1 MTLPLPPWPWSTTGW
16 EALGHEAIA
25 HSRQHHSARR
35 RKCEVPIGGGQCTYC
50 AAQNIACSRAG
61 SIIQPKAAAPISPVS
76 VTTPKTPIITEIVL
90 ASPPGIT
97 PSAAVADKAF
107 CFELV
112 ELYFSYI
119 HDQLHSLF
127 HRPSFMRD
135 LHEGTAPLVL
145 VYGMMALSARF
156 SSNPIFNGI
165 SPISRGELFAN
176 EGNLLLNLRD
186 VSLTSIQACVL
197 LGAYS
202 IVEGEA
208 GAETVFY
215 SAACRI
221 ANYLDLPNLPT
232 PDPLQREIHIRVYW
246 SLCMIDV
253 WSSTGVNLPRLMDRR
268 MDVPLPMNE
277 TTFLNMTRANNNHF
291 DFILS
296 PNREDSLIAQMIK
309 LNSILMRVND
319 AIKSLTS
326 DVDVTNIDETVSE
339 LSQELEAWEIELPPS
354 LRDTPANLHSF
365 AAQGLGRVF
374 IAVHTGHYHYSQ
386 LLYYQY
392 LDEVQRFPTSPT
404 AQMFARKCKENAIS
418 MSRIIDL
425 ASTMPGCD
433 AKFNML
439 GHITVITSSIF
450 IHTLLFETD
459 EAEIANARATL
470 ERHFNTLVAL
480 RVYWPALEVCFARL
494 KTFHELC
501 RKSTST
507 SYRMDRWMLRFLTEF
522 ARPIDEKERDED
534 GRVNLDRWSVG
545 NIGISPENW
554 A

>member
-1 MTLPLPPWPWSTTGW
+1 MRYST
-16 EALGHEAIA
+16 ACSAC
-25 HSRQHHSARR
+25 RARR

-50 AAQNIACSRAG
+50 ATQNIACSRAG
-61 SIIQPKAAAPISPVS
+61 SIIQPKAVPVS
-76 VTTPKTPIITEIVL
+76 PLSIATPTTPSVTEIIV
-90 ASPPGIT
+90 ASPTGIT
-97 PSAAVADKAF
+97 PVAAVSDKAL

-112 ELYFSYI
+112 ELYFKYI
-119 HDQLHSLF
+119 HDCLHSLF
-127 HRPSFMRD
+127 HRPSFMLD
-135 LHEGTAPLVL
+135 LHEGTAPLAL
-145 VYGMMALSARF
+145 VYGMMALSARYVMIETVYPSESLPNYLRF

-165 SPISRGELFAN
+165 APISRGELFAN
-176 EGNLLLNLRD
+176 ECNMLLNLRD

-208 GAETVFY
+208 GAESVFY

-221 ANYLDLPNLPT
+221 ANYLDLPSLPT

-253 WSSTGVNLPRLMDRR
+253 WSSTGVNLPRLMERR
-268 MDVPLPMNE
+268 MNVPLPMNE
-277 TTFLNMTRANNNHF
+277 STFLNMTRANNNHF

-309 LNSILMRVND
+309 LNSILLKVND

-326 DVDVTNIDETVSE
+326 DSAVTNIDETVST
-339 LSQELEAWEIELPPS
+339 LAQELEAWELELPPN
-354 LRDTPANLHSF
+354 LRDTPSNLHSF
-365 AAQGLGRVF
+365 AAQGLGRIF

-386 LLYYQY
+386 LLFYQY
-392 LDEVQRFPTSPT
+392 LDEVQRFPASPT
-404 AQMFARKCKENAIS
+404 AQIFARKCKENAVS

-425 ASTMPGCD
+425 ANTTPGCD

-439 GHITVITSSIF
+439 GHIIVITSSIF

-480 RVYWPALEVCFARL
+480 RVYWPGLEVCFVRL

-501 RKSTST
+501 RKSMNT

-534 GRVNLDRWSVG
+534 GNMDLDRWSVG

>member
-1 MTLPLPPWPWSTTGW
+1 MRYST
-16 EALGHEAIA
+16 ACSAC
-25 HSRQHHSARR
+25 RARR

-50 AAQNIACSRAG
+50 ATQNIACSRAG
-61 SIIQPKAAAPISPVS
+61 SIIQPKAVPVS
-76 VTTPKTPIITEIVL
+76 PLSVATPKSPIVTEIIV

-97 PSAAVADKAF
+97 PAAAVADKAL

-112 ELYFSYI
+112 ELYFKYI

-127 HRPSFMRD
+127 HRPSFMLD

-156 SSNPIFNGI
+156 SPNPIFNGI
-165 SPISRGELFAN
+165 SPLSRGELFAN
-176 EGNLLLNLRD
+176 ESNLLLNLRD

-221 ANYLDLPNLPT
+221 SNYLNLPNLPT
-232 PDPLQREIHIRVYW
+232 PDPLQREVHIRVYW

-277 TTFLNMTRANNNHF
+277 STFLNMTRANNNHF

-309 LNSILMRVND
+309 LNSILLKVND

-326 DVDVTNIDETVSE
+326 DSTVTSIDETVSV
-339 LSQELEAWEIELPPS
+339 LSQELDAWELELPPG
-354 LRDTPANLHSF
+354 LRDTPSNLHSF
-365 AAQGLGRVF
+365 AAQGLGRIF

-392 LDEVQRFPTSPT
+392 LDDVQRFPNSNT
-404 AQMFARKCKENAIS
+404 AQVFARKCKENAIS

-425 ASTMPGCD
+425 ANTTPGCD

-439 GHITVITSSIF
+439 GHIIVITSSIF

-480 RVYWPALEVCFARL
+480 RVYWPGLEVCFVRL

-501 RKSTST
+501 RKSMNT

-534 GRVNLDRWSVG
+534 GNMDLDRWSVG

>member
-1 MTLPLPPWPWSTTGW
+1 
-16 EALGHEAIA
+16 
-25 HSRQHHSARR
+25 
-35 RKCEVPIGGGQCTYC
+35 
-50 AAQNIACSRAG
+50 
-61 SIIQPKAAAPISPVS
+61 
-76 VTTPKTPIITEIVL
+76 
-90 ASPPGIT
+90 
-97 PSAAVADKAF
+97 
-107 CFELV
+107 
-112 ELYFSYI
+112 
-119 HDQLHSLF
+119 
-127 HRPSFMRD
+127 
-135 LHEGTAPLVL
+135 
-145 VYGMMALSARF
+145 
-156 SSNPIFNGI
+156 
-165 SPISRGELFAN
+165 
-176 EGNLLLNLRD
+176 
-186 VSLTSIQACVL
+186 
-197 LGAYS
+197 
-202 IVEGEA
+202 
-208 GAETVFY
+208 
-215 SAACRI
+215 
-221 ANYLDLPNLPT
+221 
-232 PDPLQREIHIRVYW
+232 
-246 SLCMIDV
+246 MIDV

-277 TTFLNMTRANNNHF
+277 STFLNMTRANNNHF

-326 DVDVTNIDETVSE
+326 DVDVTNIDETVSQ
-339 LSQELEAWEIELPPS
+339 LSQELEAWEVALPHN
-354 LRDTPANLHSF
+354 LRDTPSNLHAF
-365 AAQGLGRVF
+365 ASQGLGRIF

-425 ASTMPGCD
+425 ANTTPGCD

-439 GHITVITSSIF
+439 GHIIVITSSIF

-480 RVYWPALEVCFARL
+480 RAYWPALEVCFARL

-501 RKSTST
+501 RKSMNT

-534 GRVNLDRWSVG
+534 GHMDLDRWSVG